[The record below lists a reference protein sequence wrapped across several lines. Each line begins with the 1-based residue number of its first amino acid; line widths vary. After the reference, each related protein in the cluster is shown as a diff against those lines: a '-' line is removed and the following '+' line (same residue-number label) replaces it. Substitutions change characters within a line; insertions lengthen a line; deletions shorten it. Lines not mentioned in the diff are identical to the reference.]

1 MKPIY
6 EALVRRHFQLLLLAV
21 ALTPLLYFSWSGNV
35 DLNVYRTG
43 GYAWLNDI
51 SLYSEGFGQLVPWVA
66 LPFTYP
72 PLAAVLF
79 VPLHLLPM
87 PLADLA
93 LCITSAAALTATM
106 LVVSSRLLRDRG
118 RPSVMLGLAATVAAF
133 AFEPVRSTIGFGQ
146 VNLILMALVT
156 LDCLLPRTRWPRGV
170 LVGLAAAIKLT
181 PAVFVLYFLVRRQ
194 YREAAVAVATF
205 VGLAVLGFAFA
216 PRDSAKYWFGVL
228 FDPDRI
234 GGATY
239 AYNQCFQAF
248 LSRVMADGPVRSL
261 LWLGL
266 VAVTGVLAAVAA
278 RRARAA
284 GDDVLALLAIA
295 TWGLLAS
302 PVSWSHH
309 WVWVVPAALYLGCH
323 RHYWMLAATILFL
336 IGPHTMLDPEGR
348 HWSWPGQFFGAA
360 YVILGLAF
368 LTTAA
373 LSQTFCRDRTEQ
385 AQALNSEAR
394 IR

>member
-1 MKPIY
+1 MT
-6 EALVRRHFQLLLLAV
+6 ALLNRRLQILILAV
-21 ALTPLLYFSWSGNV
+21 ILTPLLYFSWSGNV

-43 GYAWLNDI
+43 GFAYLHNI
-51 SLYSEGFGQLVPWVA
+51 SLYSEEFGQHVPWIA

-93 LCITSAAALTATM
+93 MCVGSAAALTITTL
-106 LVVSSRLLRDRG
+106 LVAYRLRG
-118 RPSVMLGLAATVAAF
+118 WNKQAITLGLAAAVAAF
-133 AFEPVRSTIGFGQ
+133 AFEPIRSTIGFGQ
-146 VNLILMALVT
+146 INLMLMALVA
-156 LDCLLPRTRWPRGV
+156 LDCLLPQTRWPRGV

-181 PAVFVLYFLVRRQ
+181 PAVFVVYFLVRRQ

-205 VGLAVLGFAFA
+205 LGLGVLGFALA
-216 PRDSAKYWFGVL
+216 PTDSAKYWFGVL
-228 FDPDRI
+228 LDPDRI

-239 AYNQCFQAF
+239 AYNQNFQAI
-248 LSRVMADGPVRSL
+248 LQRVMSDGPVRSL

-266 VAVTGVLAAVAA
+266 VAATGVLAAVAA

-309 WVWVVPAALYLGCH
+309 WVWIVPAALYFVVH
-323 RHYWMLAATILFL
+323 RRWWMLAATIVFAV
-336 IGPHTMLDPEGR
+336 GPHQFLDPEGR
-348 HWSWPGQFFGAA
+348 HWSWPEQVLGASYA
-360 YVILGLAF
+360 VLGLAF
-368 LTTAA
+368 LVTVA
-373 LSQTFCRDRTEQ
+373 LPQP
-385 AQALNSEAR
+385 LNSEAR
-394 IR
+394 IRYTCRLRS

>member
-1 MKPIY
+1 MKAVY
-6 EALVRRHFQLLLLAV
+6 DGLMRRRLQFLWLAV

-43 GYAWLNDI
+43 GYAWLHDI

-72 PLAAVLF
+72 PLAAVFF

-93 LCITSAAALTATM
+93 VCVGSAAALTATL
-106 LVVSSRLLRDRG
+106 LVVASRLRG
-118 RPSVMLGLAATVAAF
+118 WNKAAIVLGLTATVAAF
-133 AFEPVRSTIGFGQ
+133 AFEPIRSTIGFGQ
-146 VNLILMALVT
+146 INLMLMALVA
-156 LDCLLPRTRWPRGV
+156 LDCLLPKTRWPRGA

-181 PAVFVLYFLVRRQ
+181 PAVFVVYFLVRRQ

-205 VGLAVLGFAFA
+205 AGLAVVGFALA
-216 PRDSAKYWFGVL
+216 PADSAKYWFGVL
-228 FDPDRI
+228 FDPSRI
-234 GGATY
+234 GGVTY
-239 AYNQCFQAF
+239 AYNQNVQAF
-248 LSRVMADGPVRSL
+248 LSRVMADGPIQSL

-266 VAVTGVLAAVAA
+266 VAATGVLAAVVA

-302 PVSWSHH
+302 PITWSHH
-309 WVWVVPAALYLGCH
+309 WVWIAPAALYFWHH
-323 RHYWMLAATILFL
+323 RHWWMLAATIVFTL
-336 IGPHTMLDPEGR
+336 GPHTMLDPEGR
-348 HWSWPGQFFGAA
+348 HWSWPEQFFGAG
-360 YVILGLAF
+360 YVVLGLAF

-373 LSQTFCRDRTEQ
+373 LSGTFRHDRSQQ

>member
-1 MKPIY
+1 VSW
-6 EALVRRHFQLLLLAV
+6 LQRRHFQLLLLGV
-21 ALTPLLYFSWSGNV
+21 ALTPLLYFWWSGNV
-35 DLNVYRTG
+35 DLNVYRTS
-43 GYAWLNDI
+43 GYAWLHDVR
-51 SLYSEGFGQLVPWVA
+51 LYSEGFGQLVPWIA

-93 LCITSAAALTATM
+93 MCVASTAALTATM
-106 LVVSSRLLRDRG
+106 LVISRRLLGPNRRATTIG
-118 RPSVMLGLAATVAAF
+118 LLGVLAAFV
-133 AFEPVRSTIGFGQ
+133 FEPVRSTIGFGQ
-146 VNLILMALVT
+146 INLILMALVT
-156 LDCLLPRTRWPRGV
+156 LDCLLPKTRWPRGA
-170 LVGLAAAIKLT
+170 LIGLAAAIKLT

-194 YREAAVAVATF
+194 YREAAVAVGTF
-205 VGLAVLGFAFA
+205 LGLGLLGFALA
-216 PRDSAKYWFGVL
+216 PADSAKYWFGVL

-239 AYNQCFQAF
+239 AYNQCFQAV
-248 LSRVMADGPVRSL
+248 LQRVMAAGPTRSL
-261 LWLGL
+261 LWIGL
-266 VAVTGVLAAVAA
+266 VVATGVLAAFVA

-309 WVWVVPAALYLGCH
+309 WIWIAPAALYFFQT
-323 RHYWMLAATILFL
+323 RQKWMLAATIVFAV
-336 IGPHTMLDPEGR
+336 GPHALLDPEGR
-348 HWSWPGQFFGAA
+348 HWSWPEQIFGAS
-360 YVILGLAF
+360 YVVLGLGF
-368 LTTAA
+368 LVTAA
-373 LSQTFCRDRTEQ
+373 VARTRRDDRAVQ
-385 AQALNSEAR
+385 GLKSAAR

>member
-1 MKPIY
+1 MIDWLQGRGAK
-6 EALVRRHFQLLLLAV
+6 LLLLAV
-21 ALTPLLYFSWSGNV
+21 ALTPVLYFWWSGDV

-43 GYAWLNDI
+43 GFAVLNDI
-51 SLYSEGFGQLVPWVA
+51 SLYSEAFGQHVPWVA

-72 PLAAVLF
+72 PLAAMLF

-93 LCITSAAALTATM
+93 MCVASAAGLTATLL
-106 LVVSSRLLRDRG
+106 LVSQHLLGWNARARTF
-118 RPSVMLGLAATVAAF
+118 GLLAVVAAF

-146 VNLILMALVT
+146 INLILMGLVA
-156 LDCLLPRTRWPRGV
+156 LDCLLPRTRWPRGA
-170 LVGLAAAIKLT
+170 LIGLAAAIKLT
-181 PAVFVLYFLVRRQ
+181 PAVFVVYFLVRRQ
-194 YREAAVAVATF
+194 YREAAVAVGTF
-205 VGLAVLGFAFA
+205 AGLALAAFVIL
-216 PRDSAKYWFGVL
+216 PGDSAKYWFGVL

-239 AYNQCFQAF
+239 AYNQCFQAV
-248 LSRVMADGPVRSL
+248 LQRVMAEGPGRSL

-266 VAVTGVLAAVAA
+266 VAATGVLGVLTA

-295 TWGLLAS
+295 TWGLLSS

-309 WVWVVPAALYLGCH
+309 WVWFAPALFLLLH
-323 RHYWMLAATILFL
+323 RIRGNRWGLLATIFAAVVFAV
-336 IGPHTMLDPEGR
+336 GPHSLLDPEGR
-348 HWSWPGQFFGAA
+348 RWSPPLQVLGAS
-360 YVILGLAF
+360 YVVLGVAF
-368 LTTAA
+368 LIVAA
-373 LSQTFCRDRTEQ
+373 LWSRPAVVPQGLKS
-385 AQALNSEAR
+385 AAR